1 MVDLVSMMK
10 KVCLGGTFDMF
21 HVGHEALI
29 HKALEV
35 GEKVLIGLTTD
46 ERAKN
51 SRPDTSLS
59 LYSKRRDVI
68 ESWLKEQKYFH
79 RVEIVPLNDDWGP
92 AALGEEYEGIIVS
105 EETEKKATLLN
116 LSRLENGSQPLRI
129 IVVPMLK
136 AYDGRR
142 ISSSRIRKGEID
154 SKGLIS

>member
-1 MVDLVSMMK
+1 M
-10 KVCLGGTFDMF
+10 
-21 HVGHEALI
+21 
-29 HKALEV
+29 
-35 GEKVLIGLTTD
+35 
-46 ERAKN
+46 
-51 SRPDTSLS
+51 
-59 LYSKRRDVI
+59 YSKRRDVI